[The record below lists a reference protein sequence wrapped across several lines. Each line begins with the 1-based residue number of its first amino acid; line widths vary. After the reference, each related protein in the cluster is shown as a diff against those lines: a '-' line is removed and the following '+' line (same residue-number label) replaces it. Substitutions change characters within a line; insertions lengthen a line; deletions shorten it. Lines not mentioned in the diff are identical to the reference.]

1 MSDAT
6 DNHHSAAAT
15 ELDRRAG
22 DGLEVVLLWDRAT
35 NGLRVVVD
43 DMHTAETFELTT
55 RDGKEALEAFRH
67 PYAHAAAHGVEPR
80 PARRPGR
87 GAEQPRH
94 VGF

>member
-6 DNHHSAAAT
+6 DNDHSDAAT

-22 DGLEVVLLWDRAT
+22 DGLEVVLLWDRGT
-35 NGLRVVVD
+35 NGLRIVVED
-43 DMHTAETFELTT
+43 IRTAETFELTT
-55 RDGKEALEAFRH
+55 RDGKEALDAFRH

-80 PARRPGR
+80 AARRTGR
-87 GAEQPRH
+87 GTEQPRH